1 MEVKMRGTSFRVKVT
16 IMNFN
21 LPEKKI
27 VNVLTCPIFSYI
39 FLVQFL
45 CVLPIMPKTPEITWK
60 LLGIQMETCV
70 SISSDWNIRDDLWR
84 WSTYFGQNICEPET
98 F

>member
-45 CVLPIMPKTPEITWK
+45 CVLPIMPKRPEITWNSNGNVRFDFFRLEYK
-60 LLGIQMETCV
+60 G
-70 SISSDWNIRDDLWR
+70 
-84 WSTYFGQNICEPET
+84 
-98 F
+98 

>member
-27 VNVLTCPIFSYI
+27 VDVLTCPIFNYI

-45 CVLPIMPKTPEITWK
+45 CVLPIMPKTPEITV
-60 LLGIQMETCV
+60 GIQMETCV
-70 SISSDWNIRDDLWR
+70 SISSNWNIRDDLWR

>member
-27 VNVLTCPIFSYI
+27 VNHFDC
-39 FLVQFL
+39 
-45 CVLPIMPKTPEITWK
+45 
-60 LLGIQMETCV
+60 
-70 SISSDWNIRDDLWR
+70 N
-84 WSTYFGQNICEPET
+84 
-98 F
+98 